1 MVPFWYRW
9 QPAMIGRA
17 AWRAVVALAW
27 LAGVAGDA
35 HPRLK
40 VTLVQG
46 APVDKRYR
54 PAGGTV
60 EERSLARV
68 EFCAH
73 CENPHVEGSVASGL
87 TALQGERDY
96 KLTSHVV
103 YALPN
108 DVSRAPMNADEVR
121 GNIAICHRGNVP
133 MVHKILKL
141 QAAGALGVVLVD
153 DGSCRDALDCGRA
166 GSPRLGGFAPK
177 DDAEAWRKV
186 AIPAVFVSQ
195 ETGDRMRKLMPLE
208 HFEIP
213 KLGRQWVSPR
223 PRRGSG
229 GRRVRKEL

>member
-1 MVPFWYRW
+1 M
-9 QPAMIGRA
+9 GRA
-17 AWRAVVALAW
+17 MVGPRPWRAVAVAALVAC
-27 LAGVAGDA
+27 VAGDA
-35 HPRLK
+35 HPKLK

-46 APVDKRYR
+46 ALRDKKYR

-60 EERSLARV
+60 EERSLARI
-68 EFCAH
+68 EFCAQ
-73 CENPHVEGSVASGL
+73 CENPHVEGSFADGL
-87 TALQGERDY
+87 TALQGEKDY
-96 KLTSHVV
+96 KLTSFLV
-103 YALPN
+103 YAMPN

-121 GNIAICHRGNVP
+121 GNIAICHRGSVP
-133 MVHKILKL
+133 MVHKILTL

-177 DDAEAWRKV
+177 DDAAAWRKV

-195 ETGDRMRKLMPLE
+195 ETGDRMRRLMPLE

-223 PRRGSG
+223 PRRGNG